1 MTKSSGEVISC
12 KAAVIYKSGE
22 PAKVEEI
29 RVDPPKSSEVRIKM
43 LYASLCHTDIL
54 CCNGLPVPLF
64 PRIPGHEGVGV
75 VESAGEDVKD
85 VKEGDIVMP
94 LYLGEC
100 GECLN
105 CSSGKTNLCHK
116 YPLDF
121 SGVLPSDGTSR
132 MSVAKSGEKIFHHFS
147 CSTWSEYVVIESSYV
162 VKVDSRLPL
171 PHASFL
177 ACGFTTGYGA
187 AWKEADIP
195 KGSTVAVLG
204 LGAVGLGVVAGARSQ
219 GASRIIGVDINDKK
233 KAKAEIFGVTEFLNP
248 KQLGKSASES
258 IKDVTG
264 GLGVDYCFECTG
276 VPALLNE
283 AVDASK
289 IGLGTIVMIGA
300 GMETSG
306 VINYIPLLCG
316 RKLIGS
322 IYGGVRI
329 RSDLPLIIEKCI
341 NKEIPLN
348 ELQTHEV
355 SLEGINDAF
364 GMLKQPDC
372 VKIVIKFEQK

>member
-1 MTKSSGEVISC
+1 MTKSSSEVITC
-12 KAAVIYKSGE
+12 KAAVIWKSGE

-29 RVDPPKSSEVRIKM
+29 KVDPPKSSEVRIKM
-43 LYASLCHTDIL
+43 LCASLCHTDIL

-64 PRIPGHEGVGV
+64 PRIPGHEGVGM
-75 VESAGEDVKD
+75 VESVGEKVTD

-105 CSSGKTNLCHK
+105 CKSEKTNLCHK

-121 SGVLPSDGTSR
+121 RGVLPSDGTSR
-132 MSVAKSGEKIFHHFS
+132 MSIAKSGEKIFHHFS

-162 VKVDSRLPL
+162 VKVDPRLPL
-171 PHASFL
+171 AHASFL
-177 ACGFTTGYGA
+177 ACGFTTGFGA
-187 AWKEADIP
+187 AWREANVR

-204 LGAVGLGVVAGARSQ
+204 LGAVGLGVVSGAKVQ
-219 GASRIIGVDINDKK
+219 GASKIIAVDINDMKREK
-233 KAKAEIFGVTEFLNP
+233 GESFGMTDFLNP
-248 KQLGKSASES
+248 KESGKSASEL
-258 IKDVTG
+258 IKEATG

-276 VPALLNE
+276 VPAMLNE
-283 AVDASK
+283 AIDASK
-289 IGLGTIVMIGA
+289 VGLGTIVLIGA

-316 RKLIGS
+316 RTLKGS

-329 RSDLPLIIEKCI
+329 QSDLPVIIEKCI
-341 NKEIPLN
+341 NKEIQLD

-355 SLEGINDAF
+355 SLEEINEAF
-364 GMLKQPDC
+364 GLLKHPDC
-372 VKIVIKFEQK
+372 VKVVIKF